1 MLENESDRAAGE
13 DSGIRGD
20 EPVWATL
27 LIRSASWPPSLA
39 GFLVSTDAY
48 MNLQLANTEEYIDG
62 QFTGNLGEV
71 LIR

>member
-1 MLENESDRAAGE
+1 MGRRCGRLSP
-13 DSGIRGD
+13 
-20 EPVWATL
+20 PVHSPL
-27 LIRSASWPPSLA
+27 SHPPLCPSPLCP